1 MKAKNYRDLLIEKH
15 NLKEFICYDI
25 PQKELEL
32 LVYRF
37 LCENGLWIIMVGEVR
52 HYTKKEISSKEILRR
67 MCSNSYCVSDILL
80 KTESI
85 FSWGT
90 AMYPKTNKNHF
101 WSELYEKWCKFL
113 TTKLRFCK
121 IVRERL

>member
-32 LVYRF
+32 LIYRF

-52 HYTKKEISSKEILRR
+52 HYTKKEISSDAEEYEYAYEDE
-67 MCSNSYCVSDILL
+67 C
-80 KTESI
+80 I
-85 FSWGT
+85 FINYVG
-90 AMYPKTNKNHF
+90 K
-101 WSELYEKWCKFL
+101 
-113 TTKLRFCK
+113 
-121 IVRERL
+121 